1 MVLDRIGLL
10 AVHPTNMQK
19 HPIRFEVISMNRRRI
34 LAGAFL
40 ALALLVG
47 CASPPPVQSPESGG
61 DASSANASL
70 PTVSTPGVNTALP
83 DSDFS
88 FSSVE
93 SAPEFT
99 LNESLLSLL
108 NSDNATLRQIR
119 DERCYAELTLRGTLR
134 LTYFSPYF
142 AVQFAP
148 ETNPSDGW
156 VEGGSAGFYEEN
168 PLADRLPIIEI
179 DLCEVIDA
187 QAPSIERQVSL
198 QQLIQT
204 DEPVT
209 YASLCEALGQ
219 TPELSHTED
228 VYYDATYISGDFT
241 ASGADAEQNH
251 ISGEKISGGTDTA
264 IFSVDG
270 VKIAVRFIR
279 VRGELLA
286 FQICQRQ

>member
-1 MVLDRIGLL
+1 MSYASCDLFVQAKPKLVLDRIGLL

-134 LTYFSPYF
+134 LTYFSPILPSSLRRRQIHPTVGWKE
-142 AVQFAP
+142 AAP
-148 ETNPSDGW
+148 
-156 VEGGSAGFYEEN
+156 
-168 PLADRLPIIEI
+168 
-179 DLCEVIDA
+179 
-187 QAPSIERQVSL
+187 
-198 QQLIQT
+198 
-204 DEPVT
+204 
-209 YASLCEALGQ
+209 
-219 TPELSHTED
+219 
-228 VYYDATYISGDFT
+228 DFT
-241 ASGADAEQNH
+241 KKTLWRIVSR
-251 ISGEKISGGTDTA
+251 SSRST
-264 IFSVDG
+264 SVKSSTPKRPPSSD
-270 VKIAVRFIR
+270 R
-279 VRGELLA
+279 
-286 FQICQRQ
+286 